1 MTASHSAAMLGP
13 SNGRQHHSGVRQRIV
28 FMGSPAFAIPTLDRL
43 VKTHDVCA
51 VYSQPAKKSGRGMK
65 TKDVPVAAYANA
77 ANLPLFTPTHLKSTD
92 IEAQLAAHEADLF
105 VVVAYGLLLPRSIL
119 EIPRLGCL
127 NGHASLLPRWRGAAP
142 IQRAIEAGDT
152 ETGISA
158 MLMEAG
164 LDTGPVVCSQRTP
177 ISKSDTAGSLHDR
190 LATLTA
196 TCLGEVIDGA
206 PTSLAAPIP
215 QPDDGVIYA
224 AKITSDDAM
233 IDWQQPA
240 SILDCHIRAF
250 TPYPGA
256 WCGGPKGRLR
266 ILEAHPVPRPAEHMA
281 ADAGIFLG
289 KDSGSKHC
297 ESNMMIACSEGALA
311 ITRVQPAGKKPMLA
325 VDFLNGAG
333 LKIGDHLQSETSISN
348 L

>member
-1 MTASHSAAMLGP
+1 MLGP
-13 SNGRQHHSGVRQRIV
+13 GNGRQHHSGVRQRIV

>member
-1 MTASHSAAMLGP
+1 MLGP

>member
-1 MTASHSAAMLGP
+1 MLGP
-13 SNGRQHHSGVRQRIV
+13 GNGRQHHSGVRQRIV

-215 QPDDGVIYA
+215 QPNDGVIYA

>member
-1 MTASHSAAMLGP
+1 MLGP

-77 ANLPLFTPTHLKSTD
+77 LNLPLFTPTHLKSTD
-92 IEAQLAAHEADLF
+92 IEAQLAGHEADLF
-105 VVVAYGLLLPRSIL
+105 VVVAYGLILPRSIL

-333 LKIGDHLQSETSISN
+333 LKIGDHLQSETGISN

>member
-1 MTASHSAAMLGP
+1 MLGP
-13 SNGRQHHSGVRQRIV
+13 GNGRQHHSGVRQRIV

-215 QPDDGVIYA
+215 QPNDGVIYA

-266 ILEAHPVPRPAEHMA
+266 ILEAHPVPRPAEHIA

>member
-1 MTASHSAAMLGP
+1 MLGP

-333 LKIGDHLQSETSISN
+333 LKIGDHLQSETGISN

>member
-1 MTASHSAAMLGP
+1 MLGP

-92 IEAQLAAHEADLF
+92 IEAQLATHEADLF

-333 LKIGDHLQSETSISN
+333 LKIGDHLQSETGISN

>member
-1 MTASHSAAMLGP
+1 MLGP
-13 SNGRQHHSGVRQRIV
+13 GNGRQHHSGVRQRIV

-348 L
+348 P

>member
-1 MTASHSAAMLGP
+1 MLGP
-13 SNGRQHHSGVRQRIV
+13 GNGRQHHSGVRQRIV

-266 ILEAHPVPRPAEHMA
+266 ILEAHPVPRPAEHIA

>member
-1 MTASHSAAMLGP
+1 MLGP
-13 SNGRQHHSGVRQRIV
+13 GNGRQHHSGVRQRIV

-266 ILEAHPVPRPAEHMA
+266 ILEAHPVPRPAEHIA

-333 LKIGDHLQSETSISN
+333 LKIGDRLQSETGISN

>member
-1 MTASHSAAMLGP
+1 MLGP

-215 QPDDGVIYA
+215 QPDYVVIYA

-266 ILEAHPVPRPAEHMA
+266 ILEAHPVPRPAEHIA

-333 LKIGDHLQSETSISN
+333 LKIGDHLQSETGISN

>member
-1 MTASHSAAMLGP
+1 MLGP
-13 SNGRQHHSGVRQRIV
+13 GNGRQHHSGVRQRIV

-333 LKIGDHLQSETSISN
+333 LKIGDHLQSETGISN

>member
-1 MTASHSAAMLGP
+1 MLGP

-266 ILEAHPVPRPAEHMA
+266 ILEAHPVPRPAEHIA

>member
-1 MTASHSAAMLGP
+1 MLGP

-215 QPDDGVIYA
+215 QPNDGVIYA

>member
-333 LKIGDHLQSETSISN
+333 LKIGDHLQSETGISN